1 MGRGASQKRMRC
13 AEYPAQ
19 WEMAGRARPMPCE
32 GNWISRIGERIGPLL
47 LEMRMNDLPHNRE
60 PQMFFAL
67 EVMKQCAFRRSR
79 IIYDAIE
86 ATALESVFVKF
97 VESGIEDSLSRVFGR
112 PVGGYSHCASINQY
126 RPVGMSSSSILLF
139 SILGFD
145 HLTVP

>member
-1 MGRGASQKRMRC
+1 MHQPAVGNLPFGAVAKDALQI
-13 AEYPAQ
+13 
-19 WEMAGRARPMPCE
+19 

-47 LEMRMNDLPHNRE
+47 LEMRMNDLPHNRV

-67 EVMKQCAFRRSR
+67 EVMKQCAFGRSR

-97 VESGIEDSLSRVFGR
+97 VESGIKDSLSRVFGR

-126 RPVGMSSSSILLF
+126 RPVGMSSSSIFLF